1 MQCDL
6 SSLLSNGKGW
16 KNIKGKGIAE
26 WFSILQENL
35 LNPPCGCSG
44 WWRLCF
50 ILLFLALKDLEWGW
64 RSPSLLPKGSP
75 SVPVIILWLPR
86 ASLNCGS
93 CRELI
98 AWTWGSHGWPLGHS
112 LHYHHHH
119 WLLPHCFGG
128 VSMSVWLHWWIA
140 VGSNRNPFQEDHGV
154 LPQVLGNDWQRE
166 RVNTGLKMSPLSFY
180 PSNSFSI
187 L

>member
-1 MQCDL
+1 MVIVVGGGL
-6 SSLLSNGKGW
+6 
-16 KNIKGKGIAE
+16 
-26 WFSILQENL
+26 
-35 LNPPCGCSG
+35 
-44 WWRLCF
+44 RF
-50 ILLFLALKDLEWGW
+50 ILLFLALKGLGWGW
-64 RSPSLLPKGSP
+64 RSPSLLPEGSP

-86 ASLNCGS
+86 ASLNCDS

-140 VGSNRNPFQEDHGV
+140 VGSNRNPFQEDHGF
-154 LPQVLGNDWQRE
+154 LPQVLGNDWQGE

-180 PSNSFSI
+180 PSNPLPI